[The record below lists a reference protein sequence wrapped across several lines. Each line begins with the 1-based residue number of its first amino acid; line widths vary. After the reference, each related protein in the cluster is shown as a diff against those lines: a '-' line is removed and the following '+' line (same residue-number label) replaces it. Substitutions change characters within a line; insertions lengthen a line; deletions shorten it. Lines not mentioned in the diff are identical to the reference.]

1 MTRLLS
7 HISIIILTVS
17 SALNSC
23 STAGHETATAQRSH
37 RFAYDINSPDRD
49 YELQDILRE
58 ISGISW
64 YSHHKIACVQD
75 EKGIIFLFDEGTR
88 KISDSYAFGKHGD
101 YEDIAID
108 KDTAWVL
115 ESNGT
120 IHKVTNFTA
129 DNRETFIYKTPLSTR
144 NDTEGL
150 VYDVSKKELLIA
162 CKNQPSINGKKKL
175 AGYKAIY
182 RFRTSDNTLKEKP
195 KYLIDSKW
203 FNDFEE
209 TKYFKK
215 VSLDLAKKLSLAENT
230 VFNPSGL
237 AIHPLEDDIYVISAT
252 PGRLIVMNRNG
263 RIKTIQALDKRI
275 FRQPEGICFS
285 PEGDLYISNEGNNGS
300 GKILKFKYRPK

>member
-23 STAGHETATAQRSH
+23 STTGHDTATAQRSH

-75 EKGIIFLFDEGTR
+75 EKGIIFLFDEGTGE
-88 KISDSYAFGKHGD
+88 ISDAYAFGKHGD

-120 IHKVTNFTA
+120 IYKVTNFTA
-129 DNRETFIYKTPLSTR
+129 DNRKTFIYKTPLSTR
-144 NDTEGL
+144 NDAEGL
-150 VYDVSKKELLIA
+150 AYDAKKNNLLIA
-162 CKNQPSINGKKKL
+162 CKNQPSINEKQKL

-182 RFRTSDNTLKEKP
+182 RFTTSDNKLKEKP
-195 KYLIDSKW
+195 EYLIDSKW

-215 VSLDLAKKLSLAENT
+215 VSLDLAKKLQLAENT

-237 AIHPLEDDIYVISAT
+237 AIHPLYIISTT

-263 RIKTIQALDKRI
+263 KIKYIQALDKRI

-285 PEGDLYISNEGNNGS
+285 PEGDLYISNEGNNGR
-300 GKILKFKYRPK
+300 GNILKFKYRPK